1 MFAGLGVIVVDFCSA
16 EKEVM
21 QKGWKKI
28 YDFFIARIRGSGGMR
43 VPPVL

>member
-1 MFAGLGVIVVDFCSA
+1 MFAGLGVIVVDCCSV
-16 EKEVM
+16 EKEVI

-28 YDFFIARIRGSGGMR
+28 YDFFIARIGGSGGMW